1 MSYLGN
7 SPGVASQRVVTN
19 RVANEGQIRISADSG
34 YVKGYV
40 DVIINGTDMVAG
52 VDFTEVGDGIN
63 VDMAVPL
70 NSGDTIKLVS
80 WIPRGL
86 TDGYLKSEADD
97 LATRTLG
104 LSNFRNRIIN
114 GDMKVAQR
122 GTSFAAAASG
132 TFPVDRFTYTYS
144 STSAI
149 TLTQNT
155 DVPTGSG
162 LSNSLRATVTTA
174 DTSIASGDNSILS
187 HLIEGYNVA
196 DLVGNT
202 FTLSFW
208 VRSSK
213 TGIHCVRFRNGI
225 FNISYV
231 SEYNIITANTWEKK
245 TITVLNGIPST
256 GTWDFTNG
264 TGLVI
269 GWSLAMG
276 SSLQAP
282 STNAWLSA
290 NYLGT
295 ANQVNCLDTVGNIF
309 AITGVQLEKGSTA
322 TAFEFRP
329 YSVELAMCQRYYW
342 KATSPDPVVAGYT
355 TSGARIYLQLHNPV
369 PMRAAP
375 SITFG
380 TFVNSNCGNMEVN
393 FTGIYYSLLMASI
406 TTTGSGFSQVALQL
420 SAEL

>member
-1 MSYLGN
+1 MGTSLTATGVQFPDN
-7 SPGVASQRVVTN
+7 SV
-19 RVANEGQIRISADSG
+19 QIAP
-34 YVKGYV
+34 
-40 DVIINGTDMVAG
+40 A
-52 VDFTEVGDGIN
+52 
-63 VDMAVPL
+63 
-70 NSGDTIKLVS
+70 
-80 WIPRGL
+80 L
-86 TDGYLKSEADD
+86 TG
-97 LATRTLG
+97 
-104 LSNFRNRIIN
+104 FRNRIIN
-114 GDMKVAQR
+114 GDMKISQR
-122 GTSFAAAASG
+122 GSSFAAAASG

-245 TITVLNGIPST
+245 TITVLNGIPTS

-276 SSLQAP
+276 SSFQAP
-282 STNAWLSA
+282 SINTWLAA

-295 ANQVNCLDTVGNIF
+295 SNQVNCLDTVGNIF
-309 AITGVQLEKGSTA
+309 AITGVQLEKGSTP
-322 TAFEFRP
+322 TEFEFRP
-329 YSVELAMCQRYYW
+329 YQVELAMCQRYFCNNT
-342 KATSPDPVVAGYT
+342 ATNGNAVTGYNS
-355 TSGARIYLQLHNPV
+355 TSGSIYVDITFPI
-369 PMRAAP
+369 PMRASP
-375 SITFG
+375 SVTLGITSNINANSAA
-380 TFVNSNCGNMEVN
+380 VNVVTQLGIRVYSSIISTGAGYSV
-393 FTGIYYSLLMASI
+393 FTYA
-406 TTTGSGFSQVALQL
+406 AN
-420 SAEL
+420 AEL